1 MTPERWQE
9 IDRLYQAAVELQ
21 PAEREQFL
29 AAECAD
35 EEIRREVE
43 ALVAAHYESRIA
55 LHGAPEKSCRPHDR
69 PL

>member
-1 MTPERWQE
+1 
-9 IDRLYQAAVELQ
+9 
-21 PAEREQFL
+21 
-29 AAECAD
+29 
-35 EEIRREVE
+35 VE